1 MSMSTI
7 KFKTLQTMHGV
18 PWGIAEG
25 GTKEGFTVLAA
36 FFSFRYLLCSF
47 SVLLVLLKDVTVKFR
62 CLNTEFILSP
72 HMCSVET
79 VPLVVI
85 RFFFFFRLHHAAFRS
100 LVPRPGMN
108 PCPCTGNAG
117 S

>member
-85 RFFFFFRLHHAAFRS
+85 RFFFFSGYTML
-100 LVPRPGMN
+100 LV
-108 PCPCTGNAG
+108 G

>member
-1 MSMSTI
+1 M
-7 KFKTLQTMHGV
+7 GY
-18 PWGIAEG
+18 IADG

-47 SVLLVLLKDVTVKFR
+47 SVLLVLLKYVTVKFR
-62 CLNTEFILSP
+62 CSNTEFILMHGP

-85 RFFFFFRLHHAAFRS
+85 RFGFFFFVFFGYTML
-100 LVPRPGMN
+100 LV
-108 PCPCTGNAG
+108 G